1 MKNIRW
7 HKDDG
12 ESPTRHK
19 MKGRQRCPKCFSGR
33 EGSQRSIHL
42 LQNTITT
49 SFSQCDGTISS
60 SSSSLWFLWERGIGM
75 SNKTPKEDFWSQLLP
90 RPMPMPDHHFDCA
103 CYWRVQC
110 KESVGDRRGW
120 HAYSCQKYP
129 SNCTSRFLFFFF
141 FFFHF
146 SIMMWYTKII
156 FNEKSG
162 ITVLKWHS
170 VVLFLELTQACSC
183 RLVIYWEWLVQL
195 A

>member
-1 MKNIRW
+1 MFSESQKKKKKPMKNIRW

-141 FFFHF
+141 FF
-146 SIMMWYTKII
+146 SI
-156 FNEKSG
+156 F
-162 ITVLKWHS
+162 
-170 VVLFLELTQACSC
+170 Q
-183 RLVIYWEWLVQL
+183 
-195 A
+195 